1 MHACGIPDLYRHQ
14 AKTIDVIRSGRHGV
28 AATPTSSG
36 KTAIYNLPVLEKIRK
51 NANARAL
58 CSFPLRTLAQ
68 DQPRTFQEMVAL
80 LGGRLPTANIY
91 DGDTTAWHRKR
102 IRESPPNVILT
113 NPVVTTDRNDLG
125 GISTPFH
132 FQVGSG
138 AIQVGSGAIFIYDI
152 VPGGAGLTRL
162 AVERAEELLE
172 YTLKAIQTCPCESG
186 CPSCAHSP
194 KCGSGNRSID
204 MASAR
209 FLPESL
215 KTGPEPTNIESGTV
229 PRDKTETEKKNTKQ
243 HGRVHFGVFDLETQ
257 RSAAD
262 VGGWHKA
269 DLMGISCAVL
279 YDSGDDTFYEFLKG
293 QVPLLIHH
301 LDKLDL
307 VVGFNIKRF
316 DYRVLGGCSG
326 FDFQSLPTLDI
337 LEEVHNRLGF
347 RISLDHL
354 AKVTLGKKK
363 SAGGLQAL
371 QWWKEGRIREIIDY
385 CKLDVAITRDLL
397 LYGKE
402 KGYLL
407 FNNKAGN
414 TVRIPVNW

>member
-28 AATPTSSG
+28 AATPTSSW

-229 PRDKTETEKKNTKQ
+229 PRDKTETEKKNT
-243 HGRVHFGVFDLETQ
+243 
-257 RSAAD
+257 
-262 VGGWHKA
+262 
-269 DLMGISCAVL
+269 
-279 YDSGDDTFYEFLKG
+279 
-293 QVPLLIHH
+293 
-301 LDKLDL
+301 
-307 VVGFNIKRF
+307 
-316 DYRVLGGCSG
+316 
-326 FDFQSLPTLDI
+326 
-337 LEEVHNRLGF
+337 
-347 RISLDHL
+347 
-354 AKVTLGKKK
+354 
-363 SAGGLQAL
+363 
-371 QWWKEGRIREIIDY
+371 
-385 CKLDVAITRDLL
+385 
-397 LYGKE
+397 
-402 KGYLL
+402 
-407 FNNKAGN
+407 
-414 TVRIPVNW
+414 